1 MTQETRGIFRL
12 LEKQS
17 RTKSI
22 EDRYALITFLQ
33 SLIGG
38 GDAETFED
46 VGFCYWNISDQYALL
61 RDGDSVMRNHQRLYE
76 HISQGDAPY
85 LYWLVCDAT
94 QRLTLEKD
102 GYGDQWWSWYREA
115 VTFNEVQGSAME
127 FQVHRAALYKSP
139 VSELS
144 ADRFCFVKKN
154 FETFLSKTKGQ
165 EEYPFYYAVYRSLL
179 ARYETVEEAELCHL
193 GRELMLGLAAE
204 KSISPYLI
212 GEWGSFVTPF
222 AARKRAEVGLN
233 AVINALIDTRYLQ
246 SAKVLYTDAVATGM
260 PQNTYIEKR
269 L

>member
-1 MTQETRGIFRL
+1 MKQEMRERFAL
-12 LEKQS
+12 LDKQS
-17 RTKSI
+17 RAKNP
-22 EDRYALITFLQ
+22 EDRYALIAFLQ
-33 SLIGG
+33 SLIDDGG
-38 GDAETFED
+38 ADTFED
-46 VGFCYWNISDQYALL
+46 VGLCYWNLSDQYALL
-61 RDGDSVMRNHQRLYE
+61 RDGDSVLRNHRRFYE
-76 HISQGDAPY
+76 HVKQGDAPY

-102 GYGDQWWSWYREA
+102 GHGDAWWSWYREV
-115 VTFNEVQGSAME
+115 VTANKAQGSAME

-154 FETFLSKTKGQ
+154 FETFLSKTKDQ
-165 EEYPFYYAVYRSLL
+165 EENPFYYAVYRSLL
-179 ARYETVEEAELCHL
+179 ARYETVEEAELCRL
-193 GRELMLGLAAE
+193 GRELLMGLAAE

-222 AARKRAEVGLN
+222 SARKRAEVGLN
-233 AVINALIDTRYLQ
+233 AVINALIDTLRLQ
-246 SAKVLYTDAVATGM
+246 SAKGLYTNAVSAGL